1 MDLKISTVAPG
12 GWRTFTL
19 RPHVFNQFPF
29 CTSCSLVLKTMG
41 FSNLCE
47 LPFCSSYEG
56 GRARLVNLHAL
67 FFLAN
72 IQPALQEPLT

>member
-1 MDLKISTVAPG
+1 M
-12 GWRTFTL
+12 FTL
-19 RPHVFNQFPF
+19 TPHVFNQFPF

-41 FSNLCE
+41 FSNLCK
-47 LPFCSSYEG
+47 LPFCSSYDTAVEG